1 MNYAQIIN
9 IAAYVL
15 CIILFAVMLYF
26 KIRGNVVGAVSEL
39 IALAEETGLPGSEK
53 MTLVVSKLY
62 EKVPGAFKALL
73 TEEDLAEIAQWVF
86 DWMRKYAV
94 AYVDSH
100 GEIESEEIKDT
111 NKDLLED
118 MINRLSSLSI
128 GALKEMAEKLGI
140 DIAGMSD
147 DEILK
152 AIVLSCLLKS

>member
-53 MTLVVSKLY
+53 MALVVSKLY

-94 AYVDSH
+94 ANVDSH